1 MTLLFAFEPDQIV
14 MIAMTFVLAGMVKGV
29 TGMGLPTVAM
39 GILGSLI
46 SPVAAAALL
55 LLPSLVSNL
64 FQFGGGG
71 NTRTLLKRLW
81 PMLFTV
87 VIATLLASVWITGGD
102 TSRTQFAL
110 GLALMMY
117 ALWTLAGKRI
127 AVSPQRE
134 KPVSLVVGFATG
146 LLTGGTGVFVMPAV
160 PWIQSLGFGKD
171 ELVQALGIS
180 FTFSTLALALG
191 LWWHGALPVQSMG
204 LSAFAIIPALIGQWA
219 GTRIRQRISPVVFKR
234 CFLFC
239 LMGLSVEMMLRAT
252 SSVL

>member
-1 MTLLFAFEPDQIV
+1 MTLLFAFDPDQVV
-14 MIAMTFVLAGMVKGV
+14 MIALTFVLAGMVKGV

-46 SPVAAAALL
+46 SPVAAATML
-55 LLPSLVSNL
+55 LLPSLISNL

-71 NTRTLLKRLW
+71 NTRMLLKRLW
-81 PMLFTV
+81 PMLLTV
-87 VIATLLASVWITGGD
+87 VIATLLASVWITGGE
-102 TSRTQFAL
+102 TARTQFAL
-110 GLALMMY
+110 GLALMVY

-127 AVSPQRE
+127 AIAPRRE
-134 KPVSLVVGFATG
+134 KPLSLVVGFATG

-160 PWIQSLGFGKD
+160 PWIQSLGFEKD

-191 LWWHGALPVQSMG
+191 LWWHDALPVQSLS
-204 LSAFAIIPALIGQWA
+204 LSAFAIVPALLGQWA
-219 GTRIRQRISPVVFKR
+219 GTRIRRVISPVVFKR

-239 LMGLSVEMMLRAT
+239 LLGLSIEMMLRAVT
-252 SSVL
+252 

>member
-1 MTLLFAFEPDQIV
+1 MTLLFAFDPDQVV
-14 MIAMTFVLAGMVKGV
+14 MIALTFVLAGMVKGV

-46 SPVAAAALL
+46 SPVAAAAML
-55 LLPSLVSNL
+55 LLPSLISNL

-71 NTRTLLKRLW
+71 NTRMLLKRLW
-81 PMLFTV
+81 PMLLTV
-87 VIATLLASVWITGGD
+87 VIATLLASVWITGGE
-102 TSRTQFAL
+102 TSSTQFAL
-110 GLALMMY
+110 GLALMVY

-127 AVSPQRE
+127 AIAPRRE
-134 KPVSLVVGFATG
+134 KPLSLVVGFATG

-160 PWIQSLGFGKD
+160 PWIQSLGFEKD

-191 LWWHGALPVQSMG
+191 LWWHDALPVQSLS
-204 LSAFAIIPALIGQWA
+204 LSAFAIVPALLGQWA
-219 GTRIRQRISPVVFKR
+219 GTRIRRVISPVVFKR

-239 LMGLSVEMMLRAT
+239 LLGLSIEMMLRAVT
-252 SSVL
+252 

>member
-1 MTLLFAFEPDQIV
+1 MTLLFAFDPDQVV
-14 MIAMTFVLAGMVKGV
+14 MIALTFVLAGMVKGV

-46 SPVAAAALL
+46 SPVAAAAML

-71 NTRTLLKRLW
+71 NTRMLLKRLW
-81 PMLFTV
+81 PMLLTV
-87 VIATLLASVWITGGD
+87 VIATLLASAWLTGGD

-110 GLALMMY
+110 GLALTVY

-134 KPVSLVVGFATG
+134 KPLSLIVGFTTG

-160 PWIQSLGFGKD
+160 PWIQSLGFEKD

-180 FTFSTLALALG
+180 FTFSTLALAFG
-191 LWWHGALPVQSMG
+191 LWWHGALPVQS
-204 LSAFAIIPALIGQWA
+204 LSVSAFAIIPALIGQWA
-219 GTRIRQRISPVVFKR
+219 GTRIRRVISPVVFKR

-239 LMGLSVEMMLRAT
+239 LMGLGAEMILRAVT
-252 SSVL
+252 

>member
-1 MTLLFAFEPDQIV
+1 MTLLFAFDPDQVV
-14 MIAMTFVLAGMVKGV
+14 MIALTFVLAGMVKGV

-46 SPVAAAALL
+46 SPVAAAAML
-55 LLPSLVSNL
+55 LLPSLISNL
-64 FQFGGGG
+64 FQLGGGG
-71 NTRTLLKRLW
+71 KTRRLLKRLW
-81 PMLFTV
+81 PMLLTV
-87 VIATLLASVWITGGD
+87 VIATLLASVWITGGE

-110 GLALMMY
+110 GLALMVY

-127 AVSPQRE
+127 AIAPRRE
-134 KPVSLVVGFATG
+134 KPLSLVVGFATG

-160 PWIQSLGFGKD
+160 PWIQSLGFEKD

-191 LWWHGALPVQSMG
+191 LWWHDALPVQSLS
-204 LSAFAIIPALIGQWA
+204 LSAFAIVPALLGQWA
-219 GTRIRQRISPVVFKR
+219 GTRIRRVISPVVFKR

-239 LMGLSVEMMLRAT
+239 LMGLSIEMMLRAVT
-252 SSVL
+252 

>member
-1 MTLLFAFEPDQIV
+1 MTLHFAFDTEQVV
-14 MIAMTFVLAGMVKGV
+14 MVALTFVLAGMVKGV

-46 SPVAAAALL
+46 SPVAAAAML
-55 LLPSLVSNL
+55 LLPSLIGNL

-71 NTRTLLKRLW
+71 NTRMLLKRLW
-81 PMLFTV
+81 PMLLTV
-87 VIATLLASVWITGGD
+87 VIATLLASVWIAGGD
-102 TSRTQFAL
+102 TDRTQFAL

-117 ALWTLAGKRI
+117 AIWTLAGKRI
-127 AVSPQRE
+127 AVAPQRE
-134 KPVSLVVGFATG
+134 KPLSLVVGFATG

-160 PWIQSLGFGKD
+160 PWIQSLGFEKD

-191 LWWHGALPVQSMG
+191 LWWHGALPVQSLH
-204 LSAFAIIPALIGQWA
+204 LSAFAIVPALIGQWA
-219 GTRIRQRISPVVFKR
+219 GTRIRRVISPVVFKR

-239 LMGLSVEMMLRAT
+239 LMGLSIEMMLRAVT
-252 SSVL
+252 

>member
-1 MTLLFAFEPDQIV
+1 MTLLFAFDPDQVV
-14 MIAMTFVLAGMVKGV
+14 MIALTFVLAGMVKGV

-46 SPVAAAALL
+46 SPVAAAAML
-55 LLPSLVSNL
+55 LLPSFISNL

-71 NTRTLLKRLW
+71 NTRMLLKRLW
-81 PMLFTV
+81 PMLLTV
-87 VIATLLASVWITGGD
+87 VIATLLASVWITGGE

-110 GLALMMY
+110 GLALMVY

-127 AVSPQRE
+127 AIAPRRE
-134 KPVSLVVGFATG
+134 KPLSLVVGFATG

-160 PWIQSLGFGKD
+160 PWIQSLGFEKD

-191 LWWHGALPVQSMG
+191 LWWHDALPVQSLS
-204 LSAFAIIPALIGQWA
+204 LSAFAIVPALLGQWA
-219 GTRIRQRISPVVFKR
+219 GTRIRRVISPVVFKR

-239 LMGLSVEMMLRAT
+239 LLGLSIEMMLRAVT
-252 SSVL
+252 